1 MKANATR
8 DVLTVP
14 PPADGFHAS
23 ITTILAE
30 GKLEKAPRER
40 RRDSASH
47 PFRPLHEHL
56 PPHPSGFGAAQFVKP
71 NLA

>member
-40 RRDSASH
+40 RRDSASPSAT
-47 PFRPLHEHL
+47 PFRIRRRPICEAE
-56 PPHPSGFGAAQFVKP
+56 FG
-71 NLA
+71 